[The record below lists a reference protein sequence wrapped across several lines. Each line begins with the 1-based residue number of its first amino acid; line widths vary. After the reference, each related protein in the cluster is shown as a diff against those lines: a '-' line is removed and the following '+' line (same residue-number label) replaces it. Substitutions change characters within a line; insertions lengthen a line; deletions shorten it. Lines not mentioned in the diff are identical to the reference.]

1 MRKKRTIGVILLTAL
16 LCSTLFLNTDGVQ
29 ALSHRIVWDGYNG
42 TGEQAILMGNEWYV
56 PADALEKAFGI
67 QVRTTD
73 NQLEMSSTDNLKSQW
88 DYKPLHYRDEVITL
102 MYHNIQKNPDNV
114 TFISP
119 NQLEEQIQALLHNNY
134 HFISMDQYMNF
145 MLHGAQIP
153 PNAVMMTFDDGYE
166 SFYTEVY
173 PIMQKYHIPATSF
186 VIVSTIDNRKS
197 AGRPK
202 LTWEQM
208 REMKRNGMSF
218 YSHTFNSHAYTVVNE
233 NGSLR
238 PMLSKPQY
246 LKKLNRKETREE
258 FRARVKQDLKQA
270 EMRLKQMLG
279 NTYSVVAFPYGAFN
293 KDVLDVCKELGIY
306 VTFTVKPGINQRSTT
321 NGFRI
326 NAGNQKI
333 RTSDLLERIGNKG
346 KDAKLGRAKTSYTV
360 RWNQE
365 PIYSE
370 LTPVKRENTW
380 YLQLAQL
387 RQVFGIKYE
396 IDDVQQVVRLF
407 PGK

>member
-1 MRKKRTIGVILLTAL
+1 MRKKRTVGVILLIAL
-16 LCSTLFLNTDGVQ
+16 LSSTLFLNTDGVQ

-42 TGEQAILMGNEWYV
+42 SEEQALLMGNEWYV
-56 PADALEKAFGI
+56 PADALKNAFGI

-73 NQLEMSSTDNLKSQW
+73 KQLDLAPTDNLNSQW
-88 DYKPLHYRDEVITL
+88 VYTPIHYRDEVVTL
-102 MYHNIQKNPDNV
+102 MYHNVQKNPDNV

-145 MLHGAQIP
+145 MLHGGSVP
-153 PNAVMMTFDDGYE
+153 PNAVLMTFDDGYE

-173 PIMQKYHIPATSF
+173 PIMQKYHIPATNF

-197 AGRPK
+197 VGRAK

-218 YSHTFNSHAYTVVNE
+218 FSHTYNSHVYTVVNE
-233 NGSLR
+233 QGSLR
-238 PMLSKPQY
+238 PMLSKPAY
-246 LKKLNRKETREE
+246 LQKLHRKETRAE
-258 FRARVKQDLKQA
+258 FTAKVKKDLKRA
-270 EMRLKQMLG
+270 EERLKQMLG
-279 NTYSVVAFPYGAFN
+279 NTYSVVAFPYGAYN
-293 KDVLDVCKELGIY
+293 KDVLEVCKQLGIH
-306 VTFTVKPGINQRSTT
+306 VTFTVKPGINQRTTT

-333 RTSDLLERIGNKG
+333 RTSELLERMGNKG
-346 KDAKLGRAKTSYTV
+346 KNVQLGRAKTSYTV
-360 RWNQE
+360 SWDQA

-370 LTPVKRENTW
+370 LTPVKKKEIW
-380 YLQLAQL
+380 YLPLHQLHQL
-387 RQVFGIKYE
+387 FGIKYE
-396 IDDVQQVVRLF
+396 IDDVQQIVRLF